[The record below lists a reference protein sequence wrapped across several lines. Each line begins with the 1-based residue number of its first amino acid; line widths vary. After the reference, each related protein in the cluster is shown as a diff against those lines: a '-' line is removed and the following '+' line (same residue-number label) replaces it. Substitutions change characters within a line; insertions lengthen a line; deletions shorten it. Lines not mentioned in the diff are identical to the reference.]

1 MPIQFQCSSCRSTL
15 QVPDNLAGRKVR
27 CPKCRGVA
35 DVIPYPAGSPAAA
48 VPAPVAAEDKGSP
61 RFRADQDEVRVRA
74 RKPAPV
80 PEPEVEDA
88 EEVEERP
95 ARPIRSG
102 SRRQEAIST
111 RPLRRNEPTDVEDEE
126 EKAAREA
133 SRPRRFKRRRRRPQR
148 SSSGSGRAWF
158 WVRWV
163 VAAGIYIVIGSGIA
177 IHMVATGHVEELIF
191 DAISWAVMM
200 PISLFLFFIS
210 MFIGSAIAGGI
221 DFGDVRTAI
230 PKAIFL
236 LAPINAFYA
245 LFQWYIGFFAAAPF
259 WIFGLM
265 FLFEL
270 DIWESWFMVVIN
282 WFLNVGANV
291 LTVLIVIAMLHGAQ
305 MERDKSSPDPLDDD
319 PIGAAFQMQKDPPKG
334 NQRLRR

>member
-1 MPIQFQCSSCRSTL
+1 L
-15 QVPDNLAGRKVR
+15 
-27 CPKCRGVA
+27 
-35 DVIPYPAGSPAAA
+35 
-48 VPAPVAAEDKGSP
+48 
-61 RFRADQDEVRVRA
+61 
-74 RKPAPV
+74 
-80 PEPEVEDA
+80 
-88 EEVEERP
+88 
-95 ARPIRSG
+95 
-102 SRRQEAIST
+102 
-111 RPLRRNEPTDVEDEE
+111 
-126 EKAAREA
+126 
-133 SRPRRFKRRRRRPQR
+133 
-148 SSSGSGRAWF
+148 GSGRAWF

-163 VAAGIYIVIGSGIA
+163 VAAGVYIIIGSAIA

-291 LTVLIVIAMLHGAQ
+291 LTVLIVIAMLHGAE
-305 MERDKSSPDPLDDD
+305 MERDKASPDKLDDD
-319 PIGAAFQMQKDPPKG
+319 QIGAAFQIQKDPPKG